1 MAGIQAIGVA
11 LPRYRVD
18 SETVSQ
24 IATQS
29 VEQFDER
36 AVPPLDDD
44 AATLGAEA
52 ATGPVDAAT
61 SPIRDVV
68 TTSTSF
74 QGQSIGAE
82 LCRAHGSL
90 ADATPIDIFGTSR
103 ALVNALSDGGKE
115 GARLLVGAD
124 VTKFADGGLAN
135 RIKGAGAGAVLLAE
149 DGELRVDGTG
159 TATTNFQEY
168 ALEDGYWT
176 EVADAKL
183 ARRQYSATA
192 EDSFASLIEK
202 VGCDGSDFHH
212 AVINCRSARTAKSI
226 QKRLGLREVAVG
238 HVRREYGDLGAAAPL
253 IGLHDRVAEAE
264 PGDRILVLGSGF
276 GGCAAAGL
284 KVTGEVPTFESGVA
298 GAKTIDIATYLQYA
312 EGR

>member
-1 MAGIQAIGVA
+1 MGVA
-11 LPRYRVD
+11 LPRYRVEF
-18 SETVSQ
+18 ETVSQ

-29 VEQFDER
+29 VEQFDKR
-36 AVPPLDDD
+36 AVPPSDDD
-44 AATLGAEA
+44 AVTLGAEA

-61 SPIRDVV
+61 SPIREVV

-82 LCRAHGSL
+82 LCRAYGSL
-90 ADATPIDIFGTSR
+90 TDATPIDIFGTSR
-103 ALVNALSDGGKE
+103 ALVNALSEGGKE

-124 VTKFADGGLAN
+124 VTKFADGGFAN
-135 RIKGAGAGAVLLAE
+135 RIKGAGAGAVLLTE

-183 ARRQYSATA
+183 ARRQYSAA
-192 EDSFASLIEK
+192 AADSFASLIEE
-202 VGCDGSDFHH
+202 VGYDGSDFDH

-226 QKRLGLREVAVG
+226 QKRLGLKEEVAVG
-238 HVRREYGDLGAAAPL
+238 HVRKEYGDLGAAAPL
-253 IGLHDRVAEAE
+253 IGLHDRVAEAQ

-284 KVTGEVPTFESGVA
+284 KVTGEVPTFESGVT
-298 GAKTIDIATYLQYA
+298 GPKTIDIATYLQYA